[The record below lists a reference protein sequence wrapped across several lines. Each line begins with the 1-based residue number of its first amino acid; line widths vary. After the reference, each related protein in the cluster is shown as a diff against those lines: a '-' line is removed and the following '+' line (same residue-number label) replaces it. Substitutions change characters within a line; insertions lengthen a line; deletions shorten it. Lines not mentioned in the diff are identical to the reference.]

1 MCVTEVC
8 RTFQKGL
15 LFVSFPGDAV
25 TVYPSETDVMIGN
38 TITLYCNTT
47 GECHAPPVIKWYHS
61 QDKIVNVQNDFPQRL
76 VLNATSVQQSGS
88 YLCCIPSEDG
98 SCTLSEEANIEIK
111 GEYMVMINKGSRSL
125 AL

>member
-1 MCVTEVC
+1 
-8 RTFQKGL
+8 
-15 LFVSFPGDAV
+15 
-25 TVYPSETDVMIGN
+25 MIGD

-47 GECHAPPVIKWYHS
+47 GVCDTHPVTEWYHS

-111 GEYMVMINKGSRSL
+111 GEFMVMNVKMSRSL
-125 AL
+125 AV